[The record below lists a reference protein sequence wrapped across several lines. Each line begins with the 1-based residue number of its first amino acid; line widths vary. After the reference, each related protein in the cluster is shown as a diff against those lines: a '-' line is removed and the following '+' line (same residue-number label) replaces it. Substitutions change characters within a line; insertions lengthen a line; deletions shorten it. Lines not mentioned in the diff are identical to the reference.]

1 MTIPFVLSFENS
13 TDQTVHTKYY
23 SPTVKIKD
31 YYVMII
37 MIDGKNVFGQPDKRD
52 LRTYDII

>member
-1 MTIPFVLSFENS
+1 MKRLFVLSFENS

-23 SPTVKIKD
+23 FPTVKIKD

-37 MIDGKNVFGQPDKRD
+37 MMDGKNVFDQPDKRD
-52 LRTYDII
+52 LRTYDIV